1 MSLKNLISAF
11 AATVMLI
18 SSASMS
24 AQSHY
29 GSNPGVL
36 ISGSCDVSTLPQAA
50 KKFLEKHFHDVNV
63 KECEHEYLDAIYKVK
78 LVNGVELEF
87 ANDGSVVEIEAAKR
101 QTLQENIVKDV
112 VPGKIYKHLKEKGL
126 ADDVESIEYEK
137 GKVIEVDVAIKGP
150 DTFMYDLDGNFL
162 IIKD

>member
-29 GSNPGVL
+29 GSNPGLL

-50 KKFLEKHFHDVNV
+50 KKFLEKISMTSMSRS
-63 KECEHEYLDAIYKVK
+63 A
-78 LVNGVELEF
+78 
-87 ANDGSVVEIEAAKR
+87 S
-101 QTLQENIVKDV
+101 T
-112 VPGKIYKHLKEKGL
+112 
-126 ADDVESIEYEK
+126 SILMRY
-137 GKVIEVDVAIKGP
+137 IRSNLSMA
-150 DTFMYDLDGNFL
+150 
-162 IIKD
+162 